1 MRIAYVSLHWPRTI
15 HSGVGKKIAA
25 QIGAWRAAG
34 NEVTLF
40 LHSHTIE
47 NASDLLPGVIELY
60 ECKSGFA
67 GKILTEINR
76 NKALARLIVKIRAYQ
91 PDIIYLR
98 FNVYAYP
105 LQRIFRGAPVII
117 EAVTNDVQQHET
129 LGKFYALYNRLTRR
143 ITLKRCSGIVC
154 ISYELATLPAFKG
167 YHKPM
172 IVVGDGIDLS
182 KYPIIPAPHNSQP
195 HLVFI
200 GSPGNAWHGVEK
212 LIPLAQQFPNLVI
225 DVVGYDHIE
234 GLLTPPANLVLH
246 GYLKTELYQQVLA
259 TADAA
264 ISSLSLH
271 SIGMEESSPLKTRE
285 CVAMGIPII
294 LPYRD
299 TDLDAFDHPC
309 ILKIPNTP
317 DNVQTHAE
325 EIAQFVSLMM
335 GKRLDDP
342 QIRRS
347 IDSQYK
353 ESQRLDFFHKII
365 EVNSTK

>member
-40 LHSHTIE
+40 LHSHTIK
-47 NASDLLPGVIELY
+47 NVSDLLAGVIELY
-60 ECKSGFA
+60 EVKSGFV
-67 GKILTEINR
+67 GKILTEFNR
-76 NKALARLIVKIRAYQ
+76 NKALARLIGKIQTYQ

-98 FNVYAYP
+98 FNVFAYP
-105 LQRIFRGAPVII
+105 LQRLFRCAPVII
-117 EAVTNDVQQHET
+117 EAVTNDIQQHET

-143 ITLKRCSGIVC
+143 ISLERCSGIVS
-154 ISYELATLPAFKG
+154 ISHELATLPAFANF
-167 YHKPM
+167 HKPT

-182 KYPIIPAPHNSQP
+182 KYPFIPAPKNIQP

-200 GSPGNAWHGVEK
+200 GSPGNAWHGLEK
-212 LIPLAQQFPNLVI
+212 LIPLAQRYPDLVI
-225 DVVGYDHIE
+225 DVIGYDHME
-234 GLLTPPANLVLH
+234 GVQNPPVNIVLH
-246 GYLKTELYQQVLA
+246 GYLTGEAYQQVLA
-259 TADAA
+259 TADSA

-294 LPYRD
+294 LPYHD
-299 TDLDAFDHPC
+299 TDLEPIKHPC
-309 ILKIPNTP
+309 ILRIPNTP
-317 DNVQTHAE
+317 DNVQAHAE
-325 EIAQFVSLMM
+325 EIYQFVCSMM

-342 QIRRS
+342 QIRDS
-347 IDSQYK
+347 IDSKNK
-353 ESQRLDFFHKII
+353 ESQRLDFFRKF
-365 EVNSTK
+365 VKTVSAK

>member
-47 NASDLLPGVIELY
+47 NASDLLPGVSELY
-60 ECKSGFA
+60 ERKSGFM
-67 GKILTEINR
+67 GKILTEVDR
-76 NKALARLIVKIRAYQ
+76 NKALSRLIRKIHSYQ
-91 PDIIYLR
+91 PDVIYLR
-98 FNVYAYP
+98 FNVFAYP
-105 LQRIFRGAPVII
+105 LQRLFRGAPVII
-117 EAVTNDVQQHET
+117 EAVTNDIKQHET

-143 ITLKRCSGIVC
+143 ISLKRCSGIVS
-154 ISYELATLPAFKG
+154 ISHELAASPAFAD
-167 YHKPM
+167 YHKPT

-182 KYPIIPAPHNSQP
+182 KYPVIPAPKNQQP

-212 LIPLAQQFPNLVI
+212 LVPLAQQFPDLVI
-225 DVVGYDHIE
+225 DVVGYDRME
-234 GLLTPPANLVLH
+234 GAENYPSNFVLH
-246 GYLKTELYQQVLA
+246 GYLKGDAYQKVLA

-294 LPYRD
+294 LPYHD
-299 TDLDAFDHPC
+299 TDLDALSHPS

-317 DNVQTHAE
+317 DNVQTHTE
-325 EIAQFVSLMM
+325 EIYQFTHSVM

-342 QIRRS
+342 QIRDS
-347 IDSQYK
+347 IDSKNK
-353 ESQRLDFFHKII
+353 ESQRLEFFRKIV
-365 EVNSTK
+365 EVVSTK

>member
-47 NASDLLPGVIELY
+47 NANDFLPGVIELY
-60 ECKSGFA
+60 ERKSGFV
-67 GKILTEINR
+67 GKILTEFSR
-76 NKALARLIVKIRAYQ
+76 NKALASLIAKIKTYR

-98 FNVYAYP
+98 FNVFAYP
-105 LQRIFRGAPVII
+105 LQRLFHIAPVII

-143 ITLKRCSGIVC
+143 INLERCSGIVS
-154 ISYELATLPAFKG
+154 ISHELAALPAFAD
-167 YHKPM
+167 YHKPT
-172 IVVGDGIDLS
+172 IVMGDGVDLS
-182 KYPIIPAPHNSQP
+182 KYPVIPAPKNQQP

-212 LIPLAQQFPNLVI
+212 LAPLAKLYPDLVI
-225 DVVGYDHIE
+225 DVIGYGHIE
-234 GLLTPPANLVLH
+234 GLQNPPVNIVLH
-246 GYLKTELYQQVLA
+246 GYLKGEAYQQVLA

-264 ISSLSLH
+264 ISSLALH
-271 SIGMEESSPLKTRE
+271 SIGMQESSPLKTRE

-299 TDLDAFDHPC
+299 TDLELFNHPC
-309 ILKIPNTP
+309 ILRIPNTP
-317 DNVQTHAE
+317 DNVQAHAD
-325 EIAQFVSLMM
+325 EIYQFVCSVM

-342 QIRRS
+342 QIRDS
-347 IDSQYK
+347 IDSKNK
-353 ESQRLDFFHKII
+353 ESQRLDFFHKIV
-365 EVNSTK
+365 EAVSTK